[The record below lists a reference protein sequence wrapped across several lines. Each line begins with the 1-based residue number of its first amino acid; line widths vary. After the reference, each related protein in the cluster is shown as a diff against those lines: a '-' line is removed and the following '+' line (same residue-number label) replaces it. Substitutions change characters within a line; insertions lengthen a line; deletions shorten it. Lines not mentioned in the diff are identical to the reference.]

1 MKLPHALAIA
11 LLVIAP
17 TALATTPVATTG
29 VTVTHAWIRW
39 LPAGLPSAG
48 YAVITNHDAVPIN
61 LSGASSK
68 AYRSVSLMRSRLAE
82 DDSSMVSVE
91 HISVPAHGSV
101 ALAPGGYHL
110 MLSGPTHPLKPGD
123 TVPMT
128 LDIAGSTL
136 QVVFSVLP
144 ANSTGPAD

>member
-1 MKLPHALAIA
+1 MKIRSVLVIA
-11 LLVIAP
+11 LLAVTPAVLAASP
-17 TALATTPVATTG
+17 TATTG

-48 YAVITNHDAVPIN
+48 YAVITNHDAVPVS
-61 LSGASSK
+61 LSSASST

-82 DDSSMVSVE
+82 DDSSMVPVE

-110 MLSGPTHPLKPGD
+110 MLSGATHPLKPGD
-123 TVPMT
+123 KVPMELT
-128 LDIAGSTL
+128 VGGTTL